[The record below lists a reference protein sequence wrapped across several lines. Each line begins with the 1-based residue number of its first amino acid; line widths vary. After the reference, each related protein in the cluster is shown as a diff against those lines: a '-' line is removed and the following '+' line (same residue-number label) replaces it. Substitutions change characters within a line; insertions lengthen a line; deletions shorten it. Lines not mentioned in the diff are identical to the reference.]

1 MRRFFLII
9 GLWFA
14 LPGMAPPAAGQ
25 RVALPGTRYTIRDG
39 LAQQQVRAFWEDTLG
54 YVWIGTQGGISRY
67 DGRTLVP
74 IRKSGKARKRI
85 FSIREGHDGSIWY
98 RSGDSLY
105 RFDGRTTSPLPASDL
120 FWQAAPP
127 HLWVLI
133 PTQLTELL
141 GGRYPELCDLQ
152 AGRYHLFIDPA
163 GAAVILDLA
172 NRRCHRILD
181 RCETT
186 PLPTG
191 FPADGTSDPAFQH
204 FVSQNTWYAWTDA
217 GLERVAT
224 AAPGTDSAVV
234 LHPLAPP
241 VFHFDTPNR
250 KAYWYRDGDRYRRVS
265 AAGFNRV
272 DKLFADSR
280 GRIFIAT
287 DEGVA
292 VLHTG
297 GPERIELPEA
307 RYPWSVLPGNGP
319 GDVWVASHLDGFL
332 HLAPGREALGHVPL
346 PASRSAAAEQQVFPG
361 KLRGPDGTLLF
372 GGYKGFYFLKNGRA
386 ALFPLGES
394 IEALAWDARRGSYL
408 AGGQNVYVVDRALRT
423 VSATIPLPPTL
434 TDGDGITALDAASDG
449 SLWAAGN
456 GGIARL
462 RPDGSLQKHYA
473 EVAPAISLLPDARG
487 VYWAGGDDGL
497 FRHDARRDTFRRVLP
512 QIIAD
517 AVNSLVLLPGDTLAV
532 VTNQELLLLDIRVPD
547 SVRLLGY
554 WTHTNGYH
562 LLEASENGSSFD
574 GQYLWIPAG
583 TGIQRLH
590 IPVPGAQA
598 TPSVRLRIDS
608 IGPNACLL
616 RDTFPTYP
624 VEGGSV
630 DVVLSLLH
638 LEAGKYEV
646 QYRLGTGAWQSAG
659 QGLTVRVHN
668 LAQGR
673 NAIRFRV
680 KIYGVEEQYWPTA
693 GCLVEANLPL
703 WDRSYVRVMLVALLL
718 VSIGLIVWQR
728 HKKNEQAKRLLQA
741 NLSASQAQLDPHLL
755 FNLLASLQN
764 SIYSRSQEET
774 SAHLVRVTKLV
785 REVLEFSIQ
794 PEAGSPYRFPTIAV
808 ARELVFLENYL
819 HLMAM
824 QQHPPFR
831 YVVENALQTP
841 AEALVVPPLL
851 VQPLVENAI
860 LHGIRPLSGREGEI
874 RVRATEDG
882 DDLVFS
888 VEDNGVGMDT
898 TPGSP
903 PLKTPN
909 FLSPQQGAT
918 LKTTTH
924 QSRGGEVL
932 GERLRCLK
940 DLGFR
945 AAGSTRPGAPHG
957 TIATI
962 RIKKMYAHHLS

>member
-25 RVALPGTRYTIRDG
+25 HAVLPGARYTIREG
-39 LAQQQVRAFWEDTLG
+39 LAQQQVRAFWEDRSG
-54 YVWIGTQGGISRY
+54 YIWIGTNGGISRF

-74 IRKSGKARKRI
+74 IRESCTAGKRI
-85 FSIREGHDGSIWY
+85 YSIREGYDGSIWY
-98 RSGDSLY
+98 RSGESVY
-105 RFDGRTTSPLPASDL
+105 RFDGRTTSPLPASDT
-120 FWQAAPP
+120 FWQTVPP
-127 HLWVLI
+127 RLWVLI
-133 PTQLTELL
+133 PEQLPERL
-141 GGRYPELCDLQ
+141 GKQYPQLRDLQ
-152 AGRYHLFIDPA
+152 KDRYQMFTDSA

-172 NRRCHRILD
+172 HRRCHRILK
-181 RCETT
+181 RCETS
-186 PLPTG
+186 PLPAD
-191 FPADGTSDPAFQH
+191 FPADGTSDPAFRY
-204 FVSQNTWYAWTDA
+204 FTSQNTWYAWTGA
-217 GLERVAT
+217 GLERVA
-224 AAPGTDSAVV
+224 AVAPGTDSAVAY
-234 LHPLAPP
+234 HPLAPP
-241 VFHFDTPNR
+241 VFHFDATNH

-272 DKLFADSR
+272 DKLFADNR
-280 GRIFIAT
+280 GRLFIAT

-297 GPERIELPEA
+297 GPERIELPQA
-307 RYPWSVLPGNGP
+307 SYPWSVLPGSGP
-319 GDVWVASHLDGFL
+319 GEVWVASHLDGFL

-372 GGYKGFYFLKNGRA
+372 GGYKGFYFLKNGKA

-394 IEALAWDARRGSYL
+394 IEALAWDARRGSFL

-423 VSATIPLPPTL
+423 VSATIPLPPAL
-434 TDGDGITALDAASDG
+434 TAGDGITALDAASDG

-462 RPDGSLQKHYA
+462 RPDGSQQKRYA

-487 VYWAGGDDGL
+487 LYWAGGCNGL
-497 FRHDARRDTFRRVLP
+497 FRYDARRDTFRRVLP
-512 QIIAD
+512 KVIAD

-532 VTNQELLLLDIRVPD
+532 VTNQELLLLDIRMPD
-547 SVRLLGY
+547 SVRLAGY
-554 WTHTNGYH
+554 WTLDNGYQ

-590 IPVPGAQA
+590 IPVPGAPSA
-598 TPSVRLRIDS
+598 PSVRLRIDR
-608 IGPNACLL
+608 IGQNACLL

-630 DVVLSLLH
+630 DIVLSLLH

-659 QGLTVRVHN
+659 QGLTVRVN
-668 LAQGR
+668 DLAQGR
-673 NAIRFRV
+673 NTIRFRV
-680 KIYGVEEQYWPTA
+680 NIYGVEARYWPTA
-693 GCLVEANLPL
+693 GCVVEADLPL
-703 WDRSYVRVMLVALLL
+703 WAVPAFWIGIGIVFS
-718 VSIGLIVWQR
+718 GLIAYLIQQYAR
-728 HKKNEQAKRLLQA
+728 RRKQEKLLLQA
-741 NLSASQAQLDPHLL
+741 NLSTTLAQLNPHLL
-755 FNLLASLQN
+755 FNLLATLQN
-764 SIYSRSQEET
+764 SIFNRSKEEA
-774 SAHLVRVTKLV
+774 SAYLVRVTKFV

-794 PEAGSPYRFPTIAV
+794 PEASSPYRFPTIAV
-808 ARELVFLENYL
+808 SRELVFLENYL

-831 YVVENALQTP
+831 YVVENSLQTP
-841 AEALVVPPLL
+841 EEALVVPPLL

-874 RVRATEDG
+874 RVRVTEDG

-888 VEDNGVGMDT
+888 VEDNGVGMDAI
-898 TPGSP
+898 PAP
-903 PLKTPN
+903 P
-909 FLSPQQGAT
+909 Q
-918 LKTTTH
+918 LKTTKH
-924 QSRGGEVL
+924 RSRGGELL

-945 AAGSTRPGAPHG
+945 AARNTHPGAPHG
-957 TIATI
+957 TLATI
-962 RIKKMYAHHLS
+962 RIKKMYAHHPG